1 MDLKT
6 DHGLVLGEDFR
17 RECKGCGHCVD
28 FINDPDLGRSKA
40 CISQS
45 KEPTRIIMADENQ
58 SASPETKP
66 ESGWTTSEEP
76 TAQPSA
82 EASGATSH
90 QKNLSRPSAHEIY
103 QQVAKNAK
111 EELKRSS
118 FSLALSGFTGGIFM
132 GLSALG
138 VGLVVARLGGSPKA
152 FMISRMFYPLGF
164 IVVIL
169 GRSQLFTEN
178 TLYPVALVLTEPRQ
192 IWNTLR
198 LWATVLPSNILGALA
213 FASLVGLTQA
223 LPSDVVNAIAG
234 LGLTAVHQPVAAIF
248 WSGVVAGWII
258 ATAAWLVSGSHSITG
273 SVMVIW
279 ALTFVV
285 GLGNFAHC
293 IATSG
298 EILTAVL
305 KHQLPWAAYPQ
316 WLGPA
321 VAGNICG
328 GVLMVTL
335 LEYGQAVLSRTSN
348 DQPDSAKQSGN

>member
-1 MDLKT
+1 
-6 DHGLVLGEDFR
+6 
-17 RECKGCGHCVD
+17 
-28 FINDPDLGRSKA
+28 
-40 CISQS
+40 
-45 KEPTRIIMADENQ
+45 MADENKNEL
-58 SASPETKP
+58 PEEKV
-66 ESGWTTSEEP
+66 ESGWASPDEP
-76 TAQPSA
+76 AAAPETDA
-82 EASGATSH
+82 ATSQ
-90 QKNLSRPSAHEIY
+90 QKDLSRPSAHEIY

-111 EELKRSS
+111 EELKRSTA
-118 FSLALSGFTGGIFM
+118 SLAISGFTGGIFM

-138 VGLVVARLGGSPKA
+138 VGLALARLGGSGHA
-152 FMISRMFYPLGF
+152 FIISRMFYPLGF

-178 TLYPVALVLTEPRQ
+178 TLYPVDLVLTEPRQ

-198 LWATVLPSNILGALA
+198 LWATVLPSNMLGALT
-213 FASLVGLTQA
+213 FASLAGLTHSMPA
-223 LPSDVVNAIAG
+223 DVVQAIAS
-234 LGLTAVHQPVAAIF
+234 LGLAAVHEPTSTIF

-305 KHQLPWAAYPQ
+305 THQLSWAAYPR
-316 WLGPA
+316 WFGPA

-328 GVLMVTL
+328 GVVMVTL
-335 LEYGQAVLSRTSN
+335 LEYGQAVLSRSS
-348 DQPDSAKQSGN
+348 DEKQVDLDEEARA

>member
-1 MDLKT
+1 
-6 DHGLVLGEDFR
+6 
-17 RECKGCGHCVD
+17 
-28 FINDPDLGRSKA
+28 
-40 CISQS
+40 
-45 KEPTRIIMADENQ
+45 MADE
-58 SASPETKP
+58 SKDAVSEEKP
-66 ESGWTTSEEP
+66 ESGWANPEEP
-76 TAQPSA
+76 AAPVA
-82 EASGATSH
+82 EPDQGGSQ
-90 QKNLSRPSAHEIY
+90 QKDLSRPSAHEIY

-118 FSLALSGFTGGIFM
+118 ASLAISGFTGGIFM

-138 VGLVVARLGGSPKA
+138 VGLALARLGGSGHA

-198 LWATVLPSNILGALA
+198 LWATVLPSNMLGALA
-213 FASLVGLTQA
+213 FASLAGLTHSMPA
-223 LPSDVVNAIAG
+223 DVVQAIAG
-234 LGLTAVHQPVAAIF
+234 LGLAAVHQPISTIF

-305 KHQLPWAAYPQ
+305 THQLPLMAYPR
-316 WLGPA
+316 WFGPA

-328 GVLMVTL
+328 GVVMVTL
-335 LEYGQAVLSRTSN
+335 LEYGQAILGRGSDETEGDTEEAR
-348 DQPDSAKQSGN
+348 G